1 VNLAIVR
8 CAALVIAAA
17 AMACAGDLDPKW
29 QLDHTRIIAVRATPP
44 GIASGQSSTIDAL
57 LGTKG
62 APTSVAPPQLA
73 EVVSPMSLAD
83 VLTSSGGTWT
93 VTAPSEDR
101 LAAARTEL
109 MLAADA
115 PVPLELGVSYDDQ
128 ALIATK
134 VVFLGAPADNPM
146 LINVMIGGQP
156 APPSGSQITIDK
168 TAKTLVSIDADNTV
182 FDVEW
187 VTSCGTM
194 HDFDLPNAYLKVE
207 SDDPT
212 SGEFGVVLRDP
223 MGGVAWQIWPI
234 QAQ

>member
-1 VNLAIVR
+1 VS
-8 CAALVIAAA
+8 AALARALVLVTAAGA
-17 AMACAGDLDPKW
+17 VACAGDLDPKW

-44 GIASGQSSTIDAL
+44 GVASGQSSTIDAL

-62 APTSVAPPQLA
+62 APTSVAPPELA
-73 EVVSPMSLAD
+73 QVTSPMSLAD
-83 VLTSSGGTWT
+83 TLAFTGGAWT

-115 PVPLELGVSYDDQ
+115 PVPLEIGVAYDDQ
-128 ALIATK
+128 TLIGTK
-134 VVFLGAPADNPM
+134 VVFLGAAADNPT
-146 LINVMIGGQP
+146 LVDVMIGGQP
-156 APPSGSQITIDK
+156 APAAGAQITIDK

-182 FDVEW
+182 DDVEW
-187 VTSCGTM
+187 LTSCGTM